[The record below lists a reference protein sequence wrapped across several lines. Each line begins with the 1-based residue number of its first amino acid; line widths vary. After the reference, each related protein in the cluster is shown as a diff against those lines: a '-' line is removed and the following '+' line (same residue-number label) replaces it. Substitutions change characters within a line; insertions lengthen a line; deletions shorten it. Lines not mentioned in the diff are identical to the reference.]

1 MVIAG
6 RQPPVVAW
14 RCDPGWSDVVRIVS
28 LRNLPPE
35 DSRAYLRAQGVP
47 EDRHES
53 VLAFTHGHPLA
64 LALVADLLRRGDEQ
78 PLSAEMVPDVVR
90 VLLDRFVEQVPSV
103 AHRRALEIC
112 ARTRVTTETL
122 LAEVLAEDEASE
134 LFDWLRGLSF
144 IEEGPEGLFPHDLA
158 RDVLDADLR
167 WRDPGGFREL
177 HSRVLRYLVRRL
189 QDQTGR
195 DQQRA
200 YFDVLFLSRN
210 SPVMRPYYDWQAMG
224 TAYAEPAT
232 PEDFPAILRM
242 VRRHE
247 GAASERIVSYW
258 LQHHPHGFFAFR
270 SAAGRLGGF
279 LLQLT
284 LEAADAQ
291 QRAADPAVDAVWRF
305 VRQAGLPRPGERL
318 WYLRSWMNDDGYQ
331 DLAAVTLAAALGGT
345 RWLTTPRLAWTFLAV
360 ADPVFWEPNCSVI
373 GFPRAAEAD
382 FEVDEHRYGVFAHD
396 WRLEPPLEWIER
408 KVSSS

>member
-1 MVIAG
+1 M
-6 RQPPVVAW
+6 
-14 RCDPGWSDVVRIVS
+14 
-28 LRNLPPE
+28 
-35 DSRAYLRAQGVP
+35 
-47 EDRHES
+47 
-53 VLAFTHGHPLA
+53 
-64 LALVADLLRRGDEQ
+64 
-78 PLSAEMVPDVVR
+78 
-90 VLLDRFVEQVPSV
+90 
-103 AHRRALEIC
+103 
-112 ARTRVTTETL
+112 
-122 LAEVLAEDEASE
+122 LAEDEASE

-177 HSRVLRYLVRRL
+177 HSRVLHYLVRRT

-232 PEDFPAILRM
+232 PEDFTAILRM

-258 LQHHPHGFFAFR
+258 LQHHPSGFFAFR
-270 SAAGRLGGF
+270 SRGRSPRRVPVAVDPRGRRCLS
-279 LLQLT
+279 
-284 LEAADAQ
+284 
-291 QRAADPAVDAVWRF
+291 RCAADPGRRHAVWRF
-305 VRQAGLPRPGERL
+305 VRPAGLPRPGERL

-345 RWLTTPRLAWTFLAV
+345 CWLTTPRL
-360 ADPVFWEPNCSVI
+360 
-373 GFPRAAEAD
+373 G
-382 FEVDEHRYGVFAHD
+382 VDVPGGRRPGVLGAQLQRD
-396 WRLEPPLEWIER
+396 R
-408 KVSSS
+408 VSACRRG